1 MDFTGTASIINTY
14 DVILT
19 INNCFRLQK
28 TATYSNNRFLNTSR
42 VCWAS
47 QVVKVPPFAE
57 SVTEGD
63 VR

>member
-1 MDFTGTASIINTY
+1 MLWLIKII
-14 DVILT
+14 
-19 INNCFRLQK
+19 FSAQK
-28 TATYSNNRFLNTSR
+28 SVTYSNNRFLQTSK
-42 VCWAS
+42 VCWSS